1 MRYETPEQ
9 RRKREAEEQ
18 RRRNRNSGYTP
29 SQTTY
34 VDDYTPSYNSD
45 SSYDSCDSSSPSC
58 D

>member
-29 SQTTY
+29 S
-34 VDDYTPSYNSD
+34 YNSD